1 MEPQH
6 LGTSGDREKLEGEI
20 EKNMGEGGG
29 NTQEH
34 PRTQERSW
42 SSICA
47 EGMLHISLLSQQSA
61 TATYMI

>member
-6 LGTSGDREKLEGEI
+6 LGASGDREKLEGVI
-20 EKNMGEGGG
+20 EKNTGEGGG
-29 NTQEH
+29 DTQEH
-34 PRTQERSW
+34 PRTQKRSW

>member
-6 LGTSGDREKLEGEI
+6 LGTSGDREKLEREI

-29 NTQEH
+29 DTQEH

-42 SSICA
+42 NSICV
-47 EGMLHISLLSQQSA
+47 EGKLHISLLSQQIT
-61 TATYMI
+61 TAMYKV